1 MDTSNKILIEEE
13 TLDKAYKML
22 DKLRRHY
29 LRKAREVE
37 IAKRDNWEQMEAMYE
52 AKAAEVDKVLDAINT
67 AQGY

>member
-1 MDTSNKILIEEE
+1 MDTINEIAIDEV

-29 LRKAREVE
+29 LRKARDCE
-37 IAKRDNWEQMEAMYE
+37 IHQPPEWEH
-52 AKAAEVDKVLDAINT
+52 KAAKYESKAEEVRQVMDAFDE